1 MEPWVPG
8 FVTGSLALVT
18 AVLTGIITSVS
29 QARRESRKDARDSA
43 RPGAPTV
50 QEIWQRQDKMER
62 AFRSALV
69 LLGEV
74 AEQWAGDRPPVLNK
88 RHMQILAEGG
98 YLPPEFDNLL
108 TADYPTTNTKEK

>member
-1 MEPWVPG
+1 MEPWLPG
-8 FVTGSLALVT
+8 AVTGGLALIA
-18 AVLTGIITSVS
+18 AVLSGIVNGAM
-29 QARRESRKDARDSA
+29 QARRERQKDQRSSST
-43 RPGAPTV
+43 PGAPTV

-74 AEQWAGDRPPVLNK
+74 ADQWDGERPPVLSK
-88 RHMQILAEGG
+88 RHMNILAEGG

-108 TADYPTTNTKEK
+108 TADYPTIPNKEN